1 MTVIPLR
8 DSASACAL
16 AIKAVVDATVRA
28 ALADR
33 SGSVCEM
40 CGADVPLE
48 LHHVTYRPA
57 ESIAAMDNLFVLCG
71 PCHISMHGS
80 EN

>member
-8 DSASACAL
+8 NSAAACAL
-16 AIKAVVDATVRA
+16 AIKAVADAEVRA
-28 ALADR
+28 ALAER
-33 SGSVCEM
+33 TASMCEM

-57 ESIAAMDNLFVLCG
+57 DPIAAMDNLFVLCG
-71 PCHISMHGS
+71 PCHASMHGI